1 MHALIRELVETRRIP
16 EILPGIPRALQ
27 AEVLP
32 GKATVLMGI
41 RRSGKT
47 TVLSQWMAGLRS
59 QGVSRRNILHLDFFD
74 ERLAG
79 FGPDHF
85 QSIVDVFLADGGP
98 IKGKVH
104 AFFDEIQETTGWEG
118 FVHRIQQNLGWQ
130 VYLTGSS
137 SRMLS
142 KEIATRMRG
151 RSLSYELFP
160 FSFREYLQALRLP
173 PSPQDAVSRA
183 AILAACDRYLEE
195 GGFPESVDISETAR
209 IRLHQEYFSTVLQRD
224 LILRN
229 DSPHP
234 VAVRDLALKLMQDNA
249 CLHSVN
255 RLAAALQAAGHSA
268 SKTFV
273 AGCLDWMHDAF
284 VFFPVPI
291 FTRSESKRQANP
303 RKWYCVDTGL
313 VRSVASRFTQNE
325 GRTLETAVFL
335 HLRRRGLEI
344 AYHRTQSAREVDFVY
359 RDEAGKARLLQ
370 VCWNMEDAGT
380 REREISALTEAI
392 RELKPAK
399 AAIITHRQEEILEAS
414 GMRVPVIPAWRF
426 LLD

>member
-1 MHALIRELVETRRIP
+1 
-16 EILPGIPRALQ
+16 
-27 AEVLP
+27 
-32 GKATVLMGI
+32 
-41 RRSGKT
+41 
-47 TVLSQWMAGLRS
+47 MAGLRS
-59 QGVSRRNILHLDFFD
+59 QGVPRRNILHLDFFD

-85 QSIVDVFLADGGP
+85 QSVVDAFLADGGP

-118 FVHRIQQNLGWQ
+118 FVHRIQQSLGWQ

-151 RSLSYELFP
+151 RSLAYELFP
-160 FSFREYLQALRLP
+160 FSFREYLLALRLP
-173 PSPQDAVSRA
+173 QSPQDAESRA
-183 AILAACDRYLEE
+183 AILAACDRYLEQ
-195 GGFPESVDISETAR
+195 GGFPESVGISEATR

-234 VAVRDLALKLMQDNA
+234 AAVRDLALKLMHDNA

-255 RLAAALQAAGHSA
+255 RLAAALQEAGHTA
-268 SKTFV
+268 TKTFV
-273 AGCLDWMHDAF
+273 AGCLDWMHDALL
-284 VFFPVPI
+284 FFPLPI
-291 FTRSESKRQANP
+291 FTRSESKRLANP
-303 RKWYCVDTGL
+303 RKWYCVDTGM

-335 HLRRRGLEI
+335 HLRRRGVEI
-344 AYHRTQSAREVDFVY
+344 AYHRTKSAKEVDFVY
-359 RDEAGKARLLQ
+359 KDEGGKIQLLQ

-380 REREISALTEAI
+380 REREVSALSEAV
-392 RELKPAK
+392 RELKPQEVAV
-399 AAIITHRQEEILEAS
+399 ITHRQEEVLEIS
-414 GMRVPVIPAWRF
+414 GKRVKIIPAWRF
-426 LLD
+426 LLT